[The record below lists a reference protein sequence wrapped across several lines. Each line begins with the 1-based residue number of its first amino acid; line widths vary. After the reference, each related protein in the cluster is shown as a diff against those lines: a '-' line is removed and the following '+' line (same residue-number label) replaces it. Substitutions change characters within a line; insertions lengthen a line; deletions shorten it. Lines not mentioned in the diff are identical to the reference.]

1 MTADEVIALAGAGD
15 VAGLAE
21 ALDLGSDPDARG
33 ARGWTPLIAAARNGH
48 IEVVDLLLGRGASPD
63 RTNPNGTTPLMYAK
77 THAFAS
83 GDFSVMDALLQA
95 GADINAFDAAGLTV
109 LDYTE
114 DRSAALIAWLGARA
128 ARRAT
133 DMRG

>member
-48 IEVVDLLLGRGASPD
+48 IEVVDLLLGRGVSPD

-83 GDFSVMDALLQA
+83 GDFSVMDALLKA
-95 GADINAFDAAGLTV
+95 GADINAVDAAGLTV

-114 DRSAALIAWLGARA
+114 DRSAALIAWLGAHA